1 MPAAPEPS
9 ATADPDEI
17 ARFGRMAETWWDA
30 SGQMAMLHALNPV
43 RVEYVRDRLASAF
56 DRDPLAFPPLT
67 GLRVL
72 DAGCGGGILSE
83 PLARLGA
90 SVTGIDESADLI
102 AVART
107 HADGQQLPIS
117 YQHTS
122 AEALAARGERF
133 DAVVSMEVI
142 EHVADQTAFVGA
154 CAGLLTP
161 GGILI
166 MATLNRTLKSYA
178 LAIVGAE
185 YLLRWLPRGT
195 HQWQRF
201 VKPSELAR
209 AFRSAGMVLDDVSG
223 VVLDPLTGGWRLS
236 RDTSVNYMAMARKP
250 KAP

>member
-1 MPAAPEPS
+1 
-9 ATADPDEI
+9 
-17 ARFGRMAETWWDA
+17 
-30 SGQMAMLHALNPV
+30 
-43 RVEYVRDRLASAF
+43 VRDRLVSAF

-102 AVART
+102 AVARA
-107 HADGQQLPIS
+107 HADGQQLPIR

-133 DAVVSMEVI
+133 DAVVSLEVI

-154 CAGLLTP
+154 CAGLLAP

-209 AFRSAGMVLDDVSG
+209 AFRSAGVVLDDVSG

-236 RDTSVNYMAMARKP
+236 RDTGVNYMAAARKP
-250 KAP
+250 KAL